1 MATWKEKLT
10 GKYTWTPPKR
20 NTNHDD
26 EFGSL
31 GKNYA
36 APSSVSRSVIA
47 GSAGDANQ
55 NAFKTPS
62 YPSSLVQKNIDTAN
76 ARTAEF
82 NNIYE
87 IMSKF
92 DGEQTAYDPLY
103 DAVKN
108 LENGGHDYNAV
119 YKAMENIGGESA
131 MYDPVYDFVKKLE
144 KQNGFDVPNIFDQR
158 NEVVSALEG
167 RIPHA
172 DNVTEFITQNPTHV
186 NDVMG
191 YPTQKP
197 TTPTVS
203 SAVASAMAKLQELR
217 KKTYTDPYG
226 DDLNRMIEEFNNRK
240 AFDYQLNTDQLFLNA
255 REQYMQQGQKA
266 MRDAMGAAATMTG
279 GYGNSY
285 ASQVGNQAYQQYL
298 QELNDSI
305 PEFYG
310 SALDRYEAEGQQMLD
325 KINLKDAQRKDDYA
339 MWEAQYLRD
348 LENAALDVD
357 MAVAD
362 EQEKALQGT
371 TAWDRLSD
379 AEKEDLRLQYAKLG
393 LNPDGSPLTY
403 TDADGKVVASPVGT
417 ADKSKMNTELN
428 KITEIY
434 QTQGAAAATLYV
446 DQLKSLGYSAEQLN
460 EHLLDLDERGDEA
473 LFSSLSAP
481 ENKSDWVVTD
491 MGGGHL
497 FSGAIN
503 DNKMIRNRKTG
514 EEYTLAEAK
523 TKLLEQ
529 GYTESEANNVLKRF
543 NNANYG
549 GNDLYVERFE
559 EGKTER
565 HDISPES
572 LRNLVNGQWEIVKDD
587 EFIFGG
593 INDNAEVKDPDTGKK
608 YRLDE
613 LYKALERIGYNYP
626 DAVAILSRYNNNK
639 KNDSF
644 ANFNTGAIKGAKRG
658 ISSK

>member
-10 GKYTWTPPKR
+10 GKYTWTPPKK
-20 NTNHDD
+20 NTTRDD
-26 EFGSL
+26 ENGYANL
-31 GKNYA
+31 KNLT
-36 APSSVSRSVIA
+36 PSSSASNVIKA
-47 GSAGDANQ
+47 PTSNVNQ
-55 NAFKTPS
+55 NVIKTPS
-62 YPSSLVQKNIDTAN
+62 YPSSLVQKNIDAANARN

-82 NNIYE
+82 NSIYE
-87 IMSKF
+87 IMSNF

-144 KQNGFDVPNIFDQR
+144 KENGFDVPNIFDQR
-158 NEVVSALEG
+158 NEVVSALDG

-172 DNVTEFITQNPTHV
+172 DKVTEFLTQNPTHSY
-186 NDVMG
+186 DVMG

-298 QELNDSI
+298 QELNNSI

-310 SALDRYEAEGQQMLD
+310 AALDKYNAEGQQMLD

-339 MWEAQYLRD
+339 MWETQYLRD
-348 LENAALDVD
+348 LENAALDYD

-362 EQEKALQGT
+362 EQEKALEGT
-371 TAWDRLSD
+371 TVWDRLSD
-379 AEKEDLRLQYAKLG
+379 EDKMKYTLEYAKLG

-403 TDADGKVVASPVGT
+403 TDASGKVVASPVGGT
-417 ADKSKMNTELN
+417 SGGKVSISDAKN
-428 KITEIY
+428 KNAVFDEITRITKE
-434 QTQGAAAATLYV
+434 QGQDAATIYAAQLVAAGYPEDEINDHLADLQREGVDSLYN
-446 DQLKSLGYSAEQLN
+446 QLKDVNNWYA
-460 EHLLDLDERGDEA
+460 
-473 LFSSLSAP
+473 
-481 ENKSDWVVTD
+481 TD
-491 MGGGHL
+491 MGGIDVSAGRL
-497 FSGAIN
+497 N
-503 DNKMIRNRKTG
+503 DNKRIRNSVTG
-514 EEYTLAEAK
+514 DEFTLAEAYDMLVQSGVSK
-523 TKLLEQ
+523 EAARDVLEA
-529 GYTESEANNVLKRF
+529 YNSTS
-543 NNANYG
+543 YG
-549 GNDLYVERFE
+549 GNEITVREPNGDESKLSAEDITDLLSGAWDVENKNTPYIGNLADNMIVKNPKT
-559 EGKTER
+559 GKT
-565 HDISPES
+565 
-572 LRNLVNGQWEIVKDD
+572 
-587 EFIFGG
+587 
-593 INDNAEVKDPDTGKK
+593 
-608 YRLDE
+608 YRLDD
-613 LYKALERIGYNYP
+613 LMAALQKIGYT
-626 DAVAILSRYNNNK
+626 DA
-639 KNDSF
+639 
-644 ANFNTGAIKGAKRG
+644 GAKYALTSYSLQGFNPINRFMSEF
-658 ISSK
+658 IKK

>member
-20 NTNHDD
+20 DMTRDD
-26 EFGSL
+26 ENGYSDL
-31 GKNYA
+31 KNLT
-36 APSSVSRSVIA
+36 PSSSASNVIKA
-47 GSAGDANQ
+47 PTSNVNQ
-55 NAFKTPS
+55 NVIKTPS
-62 YPSSLVQKNIDTAN
+62 YPSSLVRKNIDTAN

-119 YKAMENIGGESA
+119 YKAMRDIGGEDT
-131 MYDPVYDFVKKLE
+131 MYDPVYDFVKNLE
-144 KQNGFDVPNIFDQR
+144 NSKA
-158 NEVVSALEG
+158 ETS
-167 RIPHA
+167 
-172 DNVTEFITQNPTHV
+172 VTGKPSEMKPST
-186 NDVMG
+186 
-191 YPTQKP
+191 KP

-298 QELNDSI
+298 QELNNSI
-305 PEFYG
+305 PDFYS
-310 SALDRYEAEGQQMLD
+310 SALDKYNAEGQQMLD

-348 LENAALDVD
+348 LENAALDYD

-371 TAWDRLSD
+371 TVWDRLSD
-379 AEKEDLRLQYAKLG
+379 EDKMKYTLEYAKLG

-403 TDADGKVVASPVGT
+403 TDADGNVVASPVGT

-460 EHLLDLDERGDEA
+460 EHLLNLDERGDEA
-473 LFSSLSAP
+473 LFSSLAAP
-481 ENKSDWVVTD
+481 ENESDWSVVD
-491 MGGGHL
+491 MGGGDL
-497 FSGAIN
+497 FAGAIN
-503 DNKMIRNRKTG
+503 DNKMIRNNKTG
-514 EEYTLAEAK
+514 ERYTLAEAK
-523 TKLLEQ
+523 AKLIEQ
-529 GYTESEANNVLKRF
+529 GYTESDANNILKRF
-543 NNANYG
+543 NTANYS

-559 EGKTER
+559 GGETER

-572 LRNLVNGQWEIVKDD
+572 LRNLVNGNWEVTKSD
-587 EFIFGG
+587 FWQLGK
-593 INDNAEVKDPDTGKK
+593 INDNTEIVDPATGKS

-613 LYKALERIGYNYP
+613 LYKALERIGYNYS
-626 DAVAILSRYNNNK
+626 DAVMILARYNSNLKRNDTIK
-639 KNDSF
+639 KAMEDMN
-644 ANFNTGAIKGAKRG
+644 GRGQRIK
-658 ISSK
+658 